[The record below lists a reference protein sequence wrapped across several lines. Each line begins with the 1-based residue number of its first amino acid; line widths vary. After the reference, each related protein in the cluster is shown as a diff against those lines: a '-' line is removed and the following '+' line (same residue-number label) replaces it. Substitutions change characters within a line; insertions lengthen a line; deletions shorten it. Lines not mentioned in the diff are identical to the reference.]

1 MTFAELRAQ
10 LLDLV
15 DGREKLTN
23 RELDELESVVGTT
36 AYFLTK
42 ERRARDARSV
52 DECLAQAVINAPA
65 NYDYASDQYE
75 GADQ

>member
-1 MTFAELRAQ
+1 MTHQELRAA

-15 DGREKLTN
+15 DGREKLPN
-23 RELDELESVVGTT
+23 RTLDELESAVGTA

-52 DECLAQAVINAPA
+52 DQCL
-65 NYDYASDQYE
+65 E
-75 GADQ
+75 GTPV